1 MCYSY
6 TMNKMTTQEMLEQFE
21 VLGFGY
27 GYCAVKR
34 KDDGARGVLSFD
46 HNPRFYYNFQEV

>member
-1 MCYSY
+1 MSDK
-6 TMNKMTTQEMLEQFE
+6 MNTQEMLEQFE

-34 KDDGARGVLSFD
+34 KSDGVRGVLSFD
-46 HNPRFYYNFQEV
+46 HSPRFYYNFQEA

>member
-1 MCYSY
+1 MD
-6 TMNKMTTQEMLEQFE
+6 KMTTQEMLEQSE

-34 KDDGARGVLSFD
+34 KSDGKRGVLSFD
-46 HNPRFYYNFQEV
+46 HHPRYYYNFQEA